1 MERTRAVTR
10 SRNRFYLD
18 KANAKVFGV
27 CSGIADYTGLD
38 VFWVRFGAIML
49 TLLGFGTVIL
59 AYLVAALLANPK
71 PTELTGPSH
80 GSSHAADMRQ
90 RDDGLRDFDR
100 RMADIDRFTRQQNT
114 RLAAEIDQ
122 LR

>member
-1 MERTRAVTR
+1 MTR

-18 KANAKVFGV
+18 KSNSKVFGV

-71 PTELTGPSH
+71 PAELSGPSH
-80 GSSHAADMRQ
+80 TADTRQ

-100 RMADIDRFTRQQNT
+100 RMADIDRFTRQQNS

>member
-1 MERTRAVTR
+1 MTR

-18 KANAKVFGV
+18 KSNAKVFGV
-27 CSGIADYTGLD
+27 CSGIADYTGFD
-38 VFWVRFGAIML
+38 VFWIRFGAIML

-71 PTELTGPSH
+71 PAEL
-80 GSSHAADMRQ
+80 ADHSRAPESRK

-100 RMADIDRFTRQQNT
+100 RMADIDRYTRHQNT
-114 RLAAEIDQ
+114 RLATEIDQ